1 MYSDQISQMVHHGM
15 RRALLALGLLGA
27 ASVMAQPEPP
37 PHQPPQGVVNLS
49 ASASTDVAKD
59 VLAIALSV
67 SKEGADARS
76 VQSLLKQALDAAL
89 TEARTVAKPG
99 QLDVQTGVFSLYPR
113 YSNKGGLNGWQGQ
126 AELLIEG
133 RDMPAI
139 AALAGRISTM
149 TVARVSHELSRELR
163 EKTEG
168 ELTTQ
173 AITRYRAKAADMT
186 KQFGYS
192 SYVIREV
199 SVNTGESSA
208 MENVVPMLMRA
219 KAADMASEPLP
230 VAPGKG
236 VVTVGVN
243 GSVQLKR

>member
-1 MYSDQISQMVHHGM
+1 MHSDRFSL
-15 RRALLALGLLGA
+15 RAGYVIAAVLGLLC
-27 ASVMAQPEPP
+27 SVSVKAQSEPVP
-37 PHQPPQGVVNLS
+37 PHQPPQGVVSLS
-49 ASASTDVAKD
+49 ASASADVAKD
-59 VLAIALSV
+59 VLAVALSA
-67 SKEGADARS
+67 SKEGLDARS
-76 VQSLLKQALDAAL
+76 VQALLKTALDAAL
-89 TEARTVAKPG
+89 IESRKVVKPG

-113 YSNKGGLNGWQGQ
+113 YSNKGSLNGWQGQ

-208 MENVVPMLMRA
+208 MENVVPMMMRA

-230 VAPGKG
+230 VAPSKG
-236 VVTVGVN
+236 VVSVSVN